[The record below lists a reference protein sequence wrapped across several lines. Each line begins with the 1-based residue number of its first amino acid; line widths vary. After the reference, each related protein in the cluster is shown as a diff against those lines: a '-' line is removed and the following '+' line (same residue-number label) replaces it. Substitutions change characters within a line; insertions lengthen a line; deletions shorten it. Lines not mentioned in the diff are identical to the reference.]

1 MDFFGL
7 GLSEL
12 FFIVIFCLLFFK
24 PDEIPG
30 IVRAIVTHIK
40 KFRSMTS
47 KVKQEIGDIYHREIE
62 SKFEEAKEELA
73 NETYG
78 IRSKMIGE
86 YENINHQLEMVQQD
100 LLKIDQD
107 HPKVTDV
114 QLTPEQ
120 STTNGTAVTSTE
132 ITTSAE
138 KKERHS

>member
-40 KFRSMTS
+40 KFRTMTS

-78 IRSKMIGE
+78 FRSKMIEE
-86 YENINHQLEMVQQD
+86 YENINHQLGMVQHD
-100 LLKIDQD
+100 IEKFD
-107 HPKVTDV
+107 HEHHKVTDV

-120 STTNGTAVTSTE
+120 PTTNGTAVTSTDA
-132 ITTSAE
+132 TPSTE
-138 KKERHS
+138 KK